1 MAQGFKFAYNLYG
14 APERRISHIL
24 ATNSEAFS
32 AGEAVKLASGR
43 WTKASGTDAVAG
55 FAAQNLSGGTNQ
67 ILEVVQAREGDVWE
81 APYSG
86 TPDAGFVVGANAVAV
101 ATDGLS
107 ANSATVAGGALSV
120 IEINTNKKTCRVI
133 VKNRQLS

>member
-1 MAQGFKFAYNLYG
+1 MAQGFRFAYNLYG
-14 APERRISHIL
+14 APERRISHIM
-24 ATNSEAFS
+24 ANNGESFV

-55 FAAQNLSGGTNQ
+55 FAAQNLSGGNQ

-107 ANSATVAGGALSV
+107 ANSATVSGGALSV